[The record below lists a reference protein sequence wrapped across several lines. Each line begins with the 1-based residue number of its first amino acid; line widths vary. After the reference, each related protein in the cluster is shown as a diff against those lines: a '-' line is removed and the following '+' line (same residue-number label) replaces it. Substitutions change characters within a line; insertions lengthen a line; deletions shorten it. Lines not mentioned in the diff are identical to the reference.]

1 MRRYLLDTDVISALR
16 RPDRA
21 PRVAAWLRRCER
33 WQLFLS
39 VVTLAEIAR
48 GIERANRKDGRF
60 PSDLNRWFDDLQLAY
75 EDRILPVTP
84 RIAKRWGRLS
94 IQIGNNSPDLLI
106 AATALEEHL
115 VVATRN
121 TRHFDP
127 TGAEVLNPAAT

>member
-1 MRRYLLDTDVISALR
+1 VRRYLLDTNVISALR

-75 EDRILPVTP
+75 EDRILPVT
-84 RIAKRWGRLS
+84 
-94 IQIGNNSPDLLI
+94 
-106 AATALEEHL
+106 
-115 VVATRN
+115 
-121 TRHFDP
+121 
-127 TGAEVLNPAAT
+127 